1 MKNSFMKRNLL
12 LTMIFSILIVALGL
26 FIMIKGQSLLL
37 VVIFL
42 FGIVAIVNGVKELIL
57 VSRFSDF
64 KSTRLT
70 SMISA
75 IISIIIGAFI
85 LVYPYFS
92 QLMAMT
98 IILYLFAAQL
108 IISSL
113 SRLISVFTIKKNKLE
128 GYSLSILPVVSNI
141 LIAVIFILFP
151 KQVTDFFLKFVG
163 VLVTLFGLGLFFW
176 SFKMRSVEKKL
187 KKEEIEGEAEVLN

>member
-128 GYSLSILPVVSNI
+128 GYSLSFLPVVSNI

-151 KQVTDFFLKFVG
+151 KQVTNFFLKFVG

>member
-1 MKNSFMKRNLL
+1 MKTSFMKRNLL

-26 FIMIKGQSLLL
+26 IIMVKGQSLLL

-42 FGIVAIVNGVKELIL
+42 FGILAIINGIKELIL

-64 KSTRLT
+64 KSTRRT
-70 SMISA
+70 AMTSA
-75 IISIIIGAFI
+75 IISIIIGVFI
-85 LVYPYFS
+85 LVYPYFT
-92 QLMAMT
+92 QIMAMT

-128 GYSLSILPVVSNI
+128 GNSLSILPVVLNI
-141 LIAVIFILFP
+141 LIALIFILFP

-176 SFKMRSVEKKL
+176 SFKMRAVEKQVR
-187 KKEEIEGEAEVLN
+187 KEEIEGEAEVLN